1 MESLA
6 TYLKSARDKKK
17 MTIAQMA
24 RDTRISLRHLES
36 LEEGRYGEL
45 PGGMYNRAFLRAYCD
60 YVGIDPREGL
70 ARYEVET
77 VPAGEK
83 TTKAKPKIPQVNS
96 ALKPHPLVVWS
107 VMLLISVT
115 GLYFSR
121 KWIAS
126 IFSPYFSHP
135 SAPKIVADSTP
146 DSTPASPTK
155 GSTTETPPVLPPP
168 SATTENAS
176 EVPSSTSPLSPGTI
190 RLEFEVLQECWVS
203 LDRDGNRV
211 LEKKLEPGDTQSFN
225 ATEKFYL
232 VLGNAGGVR
241 LKINGKLAKP
251 LGKSGAVV
259 RVLINEQSIKD
270 LVEKATG

>member
-1 MESLA
+1 
-6 TYLKSARDKKK
+6 
-17 MTIAQMA
+17 MA
-24 RDTRISLRHLES
+24 RDTRISLRHFQS
-36 LEEGRYGEL
+36 LEEGRYSDL

-60 YVGIDPREGL
+60 YVGIDPGEGL

-77 VPAGEK
+77 ASTGEK
-83 TTKAKPKIPQVNS
+83 PTRAKPKIPQVDS
-96 ALKPHPLVVWS
+96 AFKPHPLVVWS
-107 VMLLISVT
+107 VMLVISVT

-146 DSTPASPTK
+146 DSTPVSPTK
-155 GSTTETPPVLPPP
+155 GTATETPPILPPP
-168 SATTENAS
+168 SATS
-176 EVPSSTSPLSPGTI
+176 ESAGQLQSSVPPLPPGTI
-190 RLEFEVLQECWVS
+190 RLEFEVLQECWMS
-203 LDRDGNRV
+203 LDRDGNRI
-211 LEKKLEPGDTQSFN
+211 LEKKLEPGDTRSFS
-225 ATEKFYL
+225 ATEKFYM

-241 LKINGKLAKP
+241 LKINGKPARP

-259 RVLINEQSIKD
+259 RVLINEQTIKD